1 MPNAPALTTR
11 QIIDLIAEELG
22 SPIKVNVAP
31 ILLLRVM
38 GLFNKTVH
46 EVDEMVYEF
55 TQPFVIDG
63 TKAESQLGIAP
74 TPMTDSVAA
83 TVAWFRDRRRA
94 G

>member
-11 QIIDLIAEELG
+11 QIIDLIADELG

-31 ILLLRVM
+31 VLLLRVM
-38 GLFNKTVH
+38 SLFNTTAR
-46 EVDEMVYEF
+46 EVNEMVYEF
-55 TQPFVIDG
+55 TQPFVVDG